1 MSDSQNT
8 NGLNL
13 SDSAI
18 AHVAK
23 VLQVALLTGTDIVD
37 NLRLAKFEE
46 RDGTLCLTSESE
58 QVFNTNLEKIK
69 SGTADTTEV
78 ATHIG
83 NVVGNKLEGIAGTS
97 AKEATEIGKDISGTV
112 KDALEDVDLVPVL
125 ERA

>member
-58 QVFNTNLEKIK
+58 QVFNTNLEKLMEEA
-69 SGTADTTEV
+69 SSE
-78 ATHIG
+78 
-83 NVVGNKLEGIAGTS
+83 TS
-97 AKEATEIGKDISGTV
+97 EESTFSLGENSPFDS
-112 KDALEDVDLVPVL
+112 
-125 ERA
+125 